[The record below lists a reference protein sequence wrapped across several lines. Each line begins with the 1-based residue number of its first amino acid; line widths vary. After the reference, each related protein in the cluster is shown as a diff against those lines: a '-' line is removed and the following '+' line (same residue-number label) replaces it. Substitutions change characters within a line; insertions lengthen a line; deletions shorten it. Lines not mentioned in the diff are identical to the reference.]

1 MQAER
6 LLPKRSNGFYHT
18 ILHVKK
24 EKQAKT
30 TLHISLQ

>member
-18 ILHVKK
+18 ILHAKK
-24 EKQAKT
+24 EKQTKT
-30 TLHISLQ
+30 SIHISLQ